1 MATGKGGFSE
11 LFYGSIMPKI
21 YGIGASVVILGAMF
35 KILHLGP
42 ADIVLGVGLTTEA
55 VIFFLSAFEP
65 KAKEIDWTK
74 VYPELSED
82 YTGSVS
88 GGRALKGGDAKSDN
102 TAQKLDKMLES
113 GKIGPELIDS
123 LGKGMKSLADS
134 ASKMGNLAD
143 AAVAT
148 NDYAANVKKA
158 SSSLIDMNKSYSSTV
173 NAMSEMANASKDAKE
188 YHSQVQNVT
197 KNLQTL
203 NNIYELELQDVS
215 SHLKSMNKFYGNV
228 ATAMES
234 MAQASKETENF
245 KKEVS
250 NLTTNLTQLNK
261 VYGNMLSAMKG

>member
-1 MATGKGGFSE
+1 MATGQGGFKE

-42 ADIVLGVGLTTEA
+42 ADIVLGVGLSTEA
-55 VIFFLSAFEP
+55 AIFFLSAFEP

-88 GGRALKGGDAKSDN
+88 GGRKIGQGKKEDN
-102 TAQKLDKMLES
+102 TAQKLDQMLEK

-123 LGKGMKSLADS
+123 LGKGMKGLADS
-134 ASKMGNLAD
+134 ASKMGNLAN

-158 SSSLIDMNKSYSSTV
+158 STSLVEMNKSYSSTV
-173 NAMSEMANASKDAKE
+173 TAMSEMANASKDAKE

-203 NNIYELELQDVS
+203 NNIYELELQDVNN
-215 SHLKSMNKFYGNV
+215 HLKSMNKFYGNV

-234 MAQASKETENF
+234 MAQASQETESF

-250 NLTTNLTQLNK
+250 TLTTNLTQLNK

>member
-42 ADIVLGVGLTTEA
+42 ADIVLGVGLSTEA
-55 VIFFLSAFEP
+55 AIFFLSAFEP
-65 KAKEIDWTK
+65 KAKEVDWTK
-74 VYPELSED
+74 VYPELSEE
-82 YTGSVS
+82 YTGTVT
-88 GGRALKGGDAKSDN
+88 GGRQLKSADKGGDN
-102 TAQKLDKMLES
+102 TSQKLDKMLES

-134 ASKMGNLAD
+134 AAKMGTLAD

-148 NDYAANVKKA
+148 NEYAGNVKKA
-158 SSSLIDMNKSYSSTV
+158 STALVDMNKSYSATV
-173 NAMSEMANASKDAKE
+173 SAMSEMASASKDAKE

-197 KNLQTL
+197 KNLATL
-203 NNIYELELQDVS
+203 NNIYELELQDVNE
-215 SHLKSMNKFYGNV
+215 HLKSMNKFYGNV
-228 ATAMES
+228 ANAMES
-234 MAQASKETENF
+234 MAQASKETETF
-245 KKEVS
+245 KKEVAT
-250 NLTTNLTQLNK
+250 LTSNLTQLNK